1 MHDYISTYTKE
12 KFHYDDPAVDSINIT
27 DIAKGLSNTCRF
39 SGQLEEFYS
48 VAQHSV
54 AVSEMLPPEYAL
66 EGLLHDAAEAYMS
79 DITSPLK
86 KLLPDY
92 QELERYLMLVINCE
106 FGVDFT
112 KASKEMVKQ
121 ADWKRLLWEARD
133 LKGEVW
139 EPETLLPTAKVFPLL
154 PKDAYKQFMSKFE
167 ELTH

>member
-1 MHDYISTYTKE
+1 MHDFISTYTHE
-12 KFHYDDPAVDSINIT
+12 RFDYNCPDPDTINIT

-39 SGQLEEFYS
+39 SGQIEEFYS

-54 AVSEMLPPEYAL
+54 AVSEMVSPEYAL

-86 KLLPDY
+86 RLLTEY
-92 QELERYLMLVINCE
+92 KEIEEELIHMIYMR
-106 FGVDFT
+106 FGVSNT
-112 KASKEMVKQ
+112 KASKEMVRQ

-133 LKGEVW
+133 LKEEVW
-139 EPETLLPTAKVFPLL
+139 EPGTLLPEAKVFPL
-154 PKDAYKQFMSKFE
+154 PPRDAYKQFLYRFE